1 MKKPVIILLA
11 IVAAAAAAYFFS
23 YHFATHETRRMLS
36 AADGSAWLRA
46 EFALTD
52 EQSRAIAALQA
63 DYEPRCMEMCERIV
77 KANNRLEK
85 LLRESKAMTP
95 ELEAAVRESS
105 QTQADC
111 RAATLA
117 QAFAISA
124 HMAPEQAVRYRAMMK
139 PHIVGLSAGHQA
151 VSSEFAK

>member
-1 MKKPVIILLA
+1 MKRPVLILLA
-11 IVAAAAAAYFFS
+11 MAAVAAAAYFAC
-23 YHFATHETRRMLS
+23 YHFATRDTRAMLGS
-36 AADGSAWLRA
+36 AGDMAWLRA

-52 EQSRAIAALQA
+52 DQARAIAALQA
-63 DYEPRCMEMCERIV
+63 DYDPRCMAMCDRIIQSG
-77 KANNRLEK
+77 ARLKK

-95 ELEAAVRESS
+95 ELEAAVREVS

-124 HMAPEQAVRYRAMMK
+124 HMAPEQAVRYREMIAARVLPM
-139 PHIVGLSAGHQA
+139 PLAHDVAAHR
-151 VSSEFAK
+151 